1 MRGVQDDWLPAAQ
14 LVLHQL
20 LETHAPALGH
30 TSRDVDSR
38 PLTFVKVNVEV
49 IGLHDLKIE
58 GTIVD
63 LVLTEVLR
71 GSRCTHTADREQRQ
85 NGHRASER

>member
-1 MRGVQDDWLPAAQ
+1 
-14 LVLHQL
+14 VLHQL
-20 LETHAPALGH
+20 LEAHSPALGH

-38 PLTFVKVNVEV
+38 PLTLVKVNIEV
-49 IGLHDLKIE
+49 IGLHDLKVE

-71 GSRCTHTADREQRQ
+71 GGGCTHTADRQQRQ